1 LDTLLPLAEVAIT
14 MAGFS
19 AVVVILK
26 KCDTNTKLKLDADR
40 FHGMILHA
48 ILALL
53 SLLPAVSGHR
63 IR

>member
-1 LDTLLPLAEVAIT
+1 MDTLLTL
-14 MAGFS
+14 AGFS
-19 AVVVILK
+19 AVVVSFK
-26 KCDTNTKLKLDADR
+26 KRDANTWLKLDADR

>member
-1 LDTLLPLAEVAIT
+1 MDTLLTL
-14 MAGFS
+14 AGFS
-19 AVVVILK
+19 AVVVSFK
-26 KCDTNTKLKLDADR
+26 KRDANTWLKLDADR

-53 SLLPAVSGHR
+53 SLLPAISGHR

>member
-1 LDTLLPLAEVAIT
+1 MNTLLTLAEVAIT

-19 AVVVILK
+19 AVVVSFK
-26 KCDTNTKLKLDADR
+26 KRDTNTWLKLDADR